1 MAYKIQMHLHD
12 LLYRITGLRLTNDN
26 WLVKWGLG
34 WTHGSCVVGDWC
46 HQLRQQNLPS
56 LSCLRCTPH
65 WKGICIISCLH
76 FHFIFISLQ
85 HGMFKV
91 LIMVLIIQVT
101 SNVLLK
107 VEWQHPCCRL
117 GKSGT
122 TSCSALMWSWIK
134 LHAVIGTNYSPL
146 PRMIVSNTESRNKTK
161 TTW

>member
-1 MAYKIQMHLHD
+1 MHLHD

-26 WLVKWGLG
+26 WLVKRGLG
-34 WTHGSCVVGDWC
+34 WTWLMCCWWLVSPTKTTE
-46 HQLRQQNLPS
+46 LALPIMP
-56 LSCLRCTPH
+56 LVHTTLERY
-65 WKGICIISCLH
+65 LH
-76 FHFIFISLQ
+76 HFLFAFPFYIHFLFISLQ